1 LFSYSTPLKFSE
13 HGQLHVLETNDYSY
27 ARGELLAPI
36 VFDEMADVAREYP
49 IVFPD
54 NQTDMPYA
62 LMGLEAGQNAYV
74 REDGRWAASYIPLAI
89 RQYPFALQRDTS
101 TAAEDGRFMVMF
113 DPKAPQLTAPHGHP
127 VFTADGQLSEHMK
140 ERIKL
145 LERRQKRLAATRLSV
160 QALRA
165 AGVLSERVVNIR
177 TGQDEV
183 RKIGGMQVV
192 DEARLNEL
200 PDDDFN
206 TLRRQ
211 GGLPL
216 AYAHLLS
223 WANFRQGP
231 IGGKYPD
238 LTARAGGKDVPFLF
252 DEGILR
258 FSGPS

>member
-13 HGQLHVLETNDYSY
+13 HSQLHVLETNDYSH
-27 ARGELLAPI
+27 ARGELLVPI

-54 NQTDMPYA
+54 NQSDMPYA

-74 REDGRWAASYIPLAI
+74 RDDGRWAASYIPLGI
-89 RQYPFALQRDTS
+89 RQYPFALQRDKS
-101 TAAEDGRFMVMF
+101 APAEDGRFVVMF

-127 VFTADGQLSEHMK
+127 VFTADGQLSEHMR
-140 ERIKL
+140 ERVKL
-145 LERRQKRLAATRLSV
+145 LERLQKRAAATRHSV

-165 AGVLSERVVNIR
+165 AGVLIERAVNIR
-177 TGQDEV
+177 TGDGEV
-183 RKIGGMQVV
+183 RKVGGMQVI
-192 DEARLNEL
+192 DEARLNQL
-200 PDDDFN
+200 PDETFN

-211 GGLPL
+211 GALPL

-238 LTARAGGKDVPFLF
+238 LTARAGGKDAPFLF

-258 FSGPS
+258 FSGLS